1 MLARTA
7 IVMWWCSLAFLML
20 GCESSPGPPRPSTG
34 DGLFVLNEGA
44 FGQNNAEITY
54 YSFVDGSVGDNMYS
68 TINPGKILGDVANSI
83 AEGGREAFIVVN
95 NSNKIEIVDRATLH
109 STGTVYLNTSPRHMV
124 IVSPNKG
131 YVSNMDST
139 VSVVDI
145 FLRRV
150 TKSITVGS
158 YPEGLIAKEGKLYV
172 AMSGFG
178 AGTTVRII
186 DIATDAILG
195 TIDVP
200 DGPTYFAERS
210 DGKILLSCVGY
221 TDYYNPSNDTD
232 GALVV
237 IDPTTDTV
245 VDTLQIPG
253 HPGKLV
259 VGPDDIAY
267 LIGPGS
273 FTGGPIWKLNAWTLE
288 VIAAPFIDGTYYA
301 VGVDPVS
308 LRVFA
313 GDAAGFASNGT
324 VEVYD
329 RNGAKLDEF
338 VCGVGPTWFMT
349 SGE

>member
-1 MLARTA
+1 MLARATVFA
-7 IVMWWCSLAFLML
+7 CCCSVVFLGL
-20 GCESSPGPPRPSTG
+20 GCKSAVGPPRPSTG
-34 DGLFVLNEGA
+34 DGLFILNEGA
-44 FGQNNAEITY
+44 FGQNNAEITF
-54 YSFVDGSVGDNMYS
+54 YSFVDGMVGDNMYS
-68 TINPGKILGDVANSI
+68 TVNPGKVLGDVANSF
-83 AEGGREAFIVVN
+83 AQGGGEAFIVVN

-109 STGTVYLNTSPRHMV
+109 STGTVYMATSPRHMA
-124 IVSPNKG
+124 IISPDKA

-139 VSVVDI
+139 VSVVDV

-150 TKSITVGS
+150 SRSITVGP

-172 AMSGFG
+172 AISAFG
-178 AGTTVRII
+178 AGTSVRVI

-221 TDYYNPSNDTD
+221 SDYYNPSYDTD

-237 IDPTTDTV
+237 IDPVTDTV
-245 VDTLQIPG
+245 VDMLQIPG

-259 VGPDDIAY
+259 VGPDDVAY

-273 FTGGPIWKLNAWTLE
+273 FSGGPIWQLDARTLAVMAE
-288 VIAAPFIDGTYYA
+288 PFIDGTYYA

-308 LRVFA
+308 LQVFA
-313 GDAAGFASNGT
+313 GDARGFATNGT

-329 RNGAKLDEF
+329 RFGTKLDEF
-338 VCGVGPTWFMT
+338 ACGVGPTWFMV
-349 SGE
+349 SRE